1 MTIGVAGTFSGNTPS
16 GTYTIEVNFTD
27 ADGNPVTLED
37 PIIVLNATD
46 FGGNKFAIRVQD
58 ILLDADGNATGF
70 SIAID
75 EYENHDGQHPA
86 VETFNYLA
94 IERGVHTLPDGRT
107 IYADEATADQNGE
120 PVVFP
125 SGTFDPADPPP
136 VVMSTVTG
144 PGVTNAAGDT
154 IAYRPEDG
162 PVVDVQPYDVT
173 DGGFTVEINKGEGV
187 SEAVSPQT
195 VYYIAVEQ
203 GFAGDDDPAASAQL
217 EGGLAEDSSGDPNT
231 YVLDD
236 IFVSPIVLAETQSDI
251 VDDNNGNDNNTAPD
265 GGQVLVEG
273 VTTNATTGEQTVN
286 LEFEEEQSG
295 DSELN
300 ANDKTVGIVAF
311 EEGVILC
318 FTRDTLIETV
328 TGPRPVQDLAIGDM
342 IRTKDHGLQPLRW
355 IGRKTCDLRNQNGA
369 QTDHRPY
376 RLPRSTFGPDLPD
389 RDLFLSPQHRIA
401 IDAPHA
407 ELLFDQSEL
416 LVPVKHLR
424 SSGKVTGLPSV
435 EYFHLMFDQHQV
447 VYANG
452 LPCES
457 LYPGDLAR
465 DALSVECAEELF
477 AIFPNLRSMP
487 ESYGPTSRKVLRAYE
502 TRVLSDA
509 LGI

>member
-1 MTIGVAGTFSGNTPS
+1 M
-16 GTYTIEVNFTD
+16 
-27 ADGNPVTLED
+27 
-37 PIIVLNATD
+37 
-46 FGGNKFAIRVQD
+46 
-58 ILLDADGNATGF
+58 
-70 SIAID
+70 
-75 EYENHDGQHPA
+75 
-86 VETFNYLA
+86 
-94 IERGVHTLPDGRT
+94 
-107 IYADEATADQNGE
+107 
-120 PVVFP
+120 
-125 SGTFDPADPPP
+125 
-136 VVMSTVTG
+136 
-144 PGVTNAAGDT
+144 
-154 IAYRPEDG
+154 
-162 PVVDVQPYDVT
+162 
-173 DGGFTVEINKGEGV
+173 
-187 SEAVSPQT
+187 
-195 VYYIAVEQ
+195 
-203 GFAGDDDPAASAQL
+203 
-217 EGGLAEDSSGDPNT
+217 
-231 YVLDD
+231 
-236 IFVSPIVLAETQSDI
+236 LAETQSDI

-273 VTTNATTGEQTVN
+273 ITTNATTGEQTVD

-300 ANDKTVGIVAF
+300 ANNKTVGIVAF

-318 FTRDTLIETV
+318 FTRDTLIETG
-328 TGPRPVQDLAIGDM
+328 TGPRPVQDLSVGDM
-342 IRTKDHGLQPLRW
+342 ILTKDHGLQPLRW
-355 IGRKTCDLRNQNGA
+355 IGRKPCDLIGNNTVQSEI
-369 QTDHRPY
+369 HPY
-376 RLPRSTFGPDLPD
+376 RLPKDSFGPNLPD
-389 RDLFLSPQHRIA
+389 RDLLLSPQHRIA

-416 LVPVKHLR
+416 LVPVKHLL
-424 SSGKVTGLPSV
+424 SSSKSTELASV

>member
-1 MTIGVAGTFSGNTPS
+1 MAIGEAGVATGVNTPPGTFEIRVELTEPLDN
-16 GTYTIEVNFTD
+16 
-27 ADGNPVTLED
+27 
-37 PIIVLNATD
+37 PIIVLNSTND
-46 FGGNKFAIRVQD
+46 GGNKISLRVTGEE
-58 ILLDADGNATGF
+58 LDSDGNTTAFTF
-70 SIAID
+70 TFD
-75 EYENHDGQHPA
+75 EYEYHDGAHPA
-86 VETFNYLA
+86 AEDVQWLA
-94 IERGVHTLPDGRT
+94 IEEGTHTLPDGRIIHAGET
-107 IYADEATADQNGE
+107 TLSPGDTSVTFDGDPFPDTFTNDDIVVLTTMSGDNAVGDYGPEGGEVVDSNPYSVTSDGFQVDLLQSEDQAQNGR
-120 PVVFP
+120 VL
-125 SGTFDPADPPP
+125 SDDK
-136 VVMSTVTG
+136 TV
-144 PGVTNAAGDT
+144 N
-154 IAYRPEDG
+154 
-162 PVVDVQPYDVT
+162 
-173 DGGFTVEINKGEGV
+173 
-187 SEAVSPQT
+187 
-195 VYYIAVEQ
+195 YIAIEV
-203 GFAGDDDPAASAQL
+203 GNANGTPDADAASAQIEDGL
-217 EGGLAEDSSGDPNT
+217 DQDSGGDQNT

-236 IFVSPIVLAETQSDI
+236 FFSNPVVLAETQSQI
-251 VDDNNGNDNNTAPD
+251 TDDPNGTNDENGDTNPD
-265 GGQVLVEG
+265 AGTVLVDG
-273 VTTNATTGEQTVN
+273 VTQDNGSGQTVVD
-286 LEFEEEQSG
+286 LEFEEEE
-295 DSELN
+295 SEDN
-300 ANDKTVGIVAF
+300 GNTTDETVGIVAF